1 MVEPCLNSEVNMS
14 SCPFGLAIRKSNSPI
29 ELGYPIGCPLLLI
42 IFGRCLLVAGS
53 VKIITINFNK
63 TGSIAPGEEVKVPV
77 TVSPGKTGEII
88 GVNMHADGIAEATES
103 TISTTAQ
110 QISLQLEDVKGEHNV
125 PIMYANTKG
134 DSVKNGINGN
144 HFHFEES
151 QVGKVFGQ

>member
-1 MVEPCLNSEVNMS
+1 M
-14 SCPFGLAIRKSNSPI
+14 
-29 ELGYPIGCPLLLI
+29 
-42 IFGRCLLVAGS
+42 AGN
-53 VKIITINFNK
+53 VKIITINFNE

-88 GVNMHADGIAEATES
+88 GVNMQASGIAEATES
-103 TISTTAQ
+103 TLPTTAQ

-151 QVGKVFGQ
+151 QVGKVFGQGSVVGTKFQGSQLVARYKNYTDAPQTGIARVTIAYREY